1 MKPVDNSTRAG
12 LKRGELFP
20 NLLLFARRLKENGL
34 KITPGRVIDGARS
47 LAFVDL
53 SNRRDFA
60 SALRANWASSAR
72 EISLFHELFRE
83 FWSQWE
89 RKERKRILP
98 SPEGTEVE
106 GEAQDNL
113 PFLSKEDFSSQEP
126 EGPGKEGQSLRYSAQ
141 ERLST
146 KDFSHIP
153 PHQATALQ
161 QEFQRLLSSWVMKRS
176 LRKRPSPRGRAMD
189 FRRTFRKA
197 VGHGGELLELFR
209 RDSKVKPLKVI
220 TLCDVSGSMDASTRF
235 ILLFFHGLQRAFR
248 RSETFVFST
257 RLTRITELLKRNRWP
272 AALKAIG
279 QRVQDWSGGTR
290 IGQCLRVFNER
301 YAKGLPAGSMV
312 VILISDGW
320 DRGDPGLLESEMK
333 RLKRRAR
340 RIIWMNPLL
349 ETPGYQPICLGMKA
363 ALPYIDH
370 LLPADSLKNFKS
382 LGEVLLPSLV

>member
-1 MKPVDNSTRAG
+1 MKPIENSTMAG
-12 LKRGELFP
+12 PKSGELFP
-20 NLLLFARRLKENGL
+20 NLLLFARRLKEKGL
-34 KITPGRVIDGARS
+34 KITPGRVIDAARS
-47 LAFVDL
+47 LAFIDL
-53 SNRRDFA
+53 SNRQDFA
-60 SALRANWASSAR
+60 EALRANWTSSVG

-83 FWSQWE
+83 FWSRLE
-89 RKERKRILP
+89 RTERKRVLP
-98 SPEGTEVE
+98 SPQGVEEE
-106 GEAQDNL
+106 GEGQENL

-126 EGPGKEGQSLRYSAQ
+126 EGPGKEGQGLRYSPG

-153 PHQATALQ
+153 MPQATALQ
-161 QEFQRLLSSWVMKRS
+161 QEFQRLLFSWVMKRS
-176 LRKRPSPRGRAMD
+176 LRKRPSPRGRAVD

-197 VGHGGELLELFR
+197 VGHGGELLELVR
-209 RDSKVKPLKVI
+209 KDSKVKPLKVV

-272 AALKAIG
+272 AALKSIG
-279 QRVQDWSGGTR
+279 ERVQDWSGGTR

-301 YAKGLPAGSMV
+301 YAKGLAAGSMI
-312 VILISDGW
+312 VIFISDGW

-370 LLPADSLKNFKS
+370 LLSVNSLKSFKG
-382 LGEVLLPSLV
+382 LGEILIPPLA

>member
-1 MKPVDNSTRAG
+1 MKPIENSPMADQ
-12 LKRGELFP
+12 KMGELFP
-20 NLLLFARRLKENGL
+20 NFLLFARRLKEKGL

-53 SNRRDFA
+53 SNRQDFA
-60 SALRANWASSAR
+60 SALRANWASSDR
-72 EISLFHELFRE
+72 EISLFHEFFSE

-89 RKERKRILP
+89 RTERKRILP
-98 SPEGTEVE
+98 SPEGAEAE
-106 GEAQDNL
+106 GEGQENL
-113 PFLSKEDFSSQEP
+113 PFLSKEDLSSQES
-126 EGPGKEGQSLRYSAQ
+126 EGPEKEEQGLRYSPA

-153 PHQATALQ
+153 PPQAPALER
-161 QEFQRLLSSWVMKRS
+161 EFQRLLSSWVMKRS
-176 LRKRPSPRGRAMD
+176 LRKRPSRRGREVD

-197 VGHGGELLELFR
+197 VGNGGELLELIR
-209 RDSKVKPLKVI
+209 KDSKVKPLKII

-235 ILLFFHGLQRAFR
+235 ILLFFQGLQRAFR

-279 QRVQDWSGGTR
+279 ERAQDWSGGTR
-290 IGQCLRVFNER
+290 IGQCLRIFNER
-301 YAKGLPAGSMV
+301 YAKGLASGSMI
-312 VILISDGW
+312 VIFISDGW

-349 ETPGYQPICLGMKA
+349 ETPGYQPICLGMRA

-370 LLPADSLKNFKS
+370 FIPACSLKS
-382 LGEVLLPSLV
+382 LQGLGEILIPRVG

>member
-1 MKPVDNSTRAG
+1 MKPIENFSLAG
-12 LKRGELFP
+12 PKSGELFP
-20 NLLLFARRLKENGL
+20 NLLLFARRLKEKGL
-34 KITPGRVIDGARS
+34 KITPGRVIEAARS
-47 LAFVDL
+47 LAFIDL
-53 SNRRDFA
+53 SNRHDFA
-60 SALRANWASSAR
+60 SALRANWASSTQ

-89 RKERKRILP
+89 RTRRKRVLP
-98 SPEGTEVE
+98 SPEGVEAE
-106 GEAQDNL
+106 GEGQETL

-126 EGPGKEGQSLRYSAQ
+126 EGPGKEGRGLRYSPG

-146 KDFSHIP
+146 KDFSRIP
-153 PHQATALQ
+153 LPQTPTLQ
-161 QEFQRLLSSWVMKRS
+161 REFQRLLSSWVMKRS
-176 LRKRPSPRGRAMD
+176 LRKRPSLRGREVD

-197 VGHGGELLELFR
+197 MGHGGELLELVR
-209 RDSKVKPLKVI
+209 KDSKVKPLKII

-279 QRVQDWSGGTR
+279 ERAQDWSGGTR
-290 IGQCLRVFNER
+290 IGQCLRIFNER
-301 YAKGLPAGSMV
+301 YAKGLAAGSMI

-320 DRGDPGLLESEMK
+320 DRGEPGLLESEMK

-370 LLPADSLKNFKS
+370 FMPASSLKSFQE
-382 LGEVLLPSLV
+382 LGGILIPRVG

>member
-1 MKPVDNSTRAG
+1 MKPIENFTMVGPKS
-12 LKRGELFP
+12 GELFP
-20 NLLLFARRLKENGL
+20 NLLLFARLLKEKGL
-34 KITPGRVIDGARS
+34 KITPGRVIDAARS

-53 SNRRDFA
+53 SKRQDFA
-60 SALRANWASSAR
+60 SALWANWASSAQ
-72 EISLFHELFRE
+72 EISLFQELFRE

-89 RKERKRILP
+89 RTERKRVLP
-98 SPEGTEVE
+98 SPEGVEAE
-106 GEAQDNL
+106 GEGQENL
-113 PFLSKEDFSSQEP
+113 PFLSKEDLSSQEP
-126 EGPGKEGQSLRYSAQ
+126 EGPEKGRQGLRYSPG

-153 PHQATALQ
+153 MPQAPALQ
-161 QEFQRLLSSWVMKRS
+161 REFQRLLSSWVMKRS
-176 LRKRPSPRGRAMD
+176 LRKRPSLRGREVD

-197 VGHGGELLELFR
+197 MGHGGELLELVR
-209 RDSKVKPLKVI
+209 KDSKVKPLKVI

-235 ILLFFHGLQRAFR
+235 ILLFFHGLQRAFH

-279 QRVQDWSGGTR
+279 KRAQDWSGGTR
-290 IGQCLRVFNER
+290 IGQCLRIFNER
-301 YAKGLPAGSMV
+301 YAKGLAAGSMI

-320 DRGDPGLLESEMK
+320 DRGDPGLLSSEMK

-370 LLPADSLKNFKS
+370 FIPASSLKNFQE
-382 LGEVLLPSLV
+382 LGEILIPRVG

>member
-1 MKPVDNSTRAG
+1 MKPIENSPMTAP
-12 LKRGELFP
+12 KSGELFP
-20 NLLLFARRLKENGL
+20 NLLLFARRLKDRGL
-34 KITPGRVIDGARS
+34 KITPGRVIDGTRS

-53 SNRRDFA
+53 SNRQDFA
-60 SALRANWASSAR
+60 SALRANWASSAQ
-72 EISLFHELFRE
+72 EISLFQELFRE
-83 FWSQWE
+83 FWSHWE
-89 RKERKRILP
+89 RTDRKRVLP
-98 SPEGTEVE
+98 SPEGAEAE
-106 GEAQDNL
+106 GEGQENF
-113 PFLSKEDFSSQEP
+113 PFLSKEDFSSPEP
-126 EGPGKEGQSLRYSAQ
+126 ERPGQEGQGLRYSPG

-146 KDFSHIP
+146 KDFSHISLP
-153 PHQATALQ
+153 QAPALER
-161 QEFQRLLSSWVMKRS
+161 EFQRLLSSWVMKRS
-176 LRKRPSPRGRAMD
+176 LRKRPSSRGREVD

-197 VGHGGELLELFR
+197 LGYGGELLELFR
-209 RDSKVKPLKVI
+209 KDSKVKPLKII

-279 QRVQDWSGGTR
+279 ERAQDWSGGTR
-290 IGQCLRVFNER
+290 IGQCLRIFNES
-301 YAKGLPAGSMV
+301 YAKGLAAGSMI

-333 RLKRRAR
+333 HLKRRAR

-370 LLPADSLKNFKS
+370 FIPASSLKSFQE
-382 LGEVLLPSLV
+382 LGEILIPRVG

>member
-1 MKPVDNSTRAG
+1 MKPIENFTMAG
-12 LKRGELFP
+12 RKSGELFP
-20 NLLLFARRLKENGL
+20 NLLLFARRLKEKGL
-34 KITPGRVIDGARS
+34 KITPGRVIDAARS
-47 LAFVDL
+47 MAFIDL
-53 SNRRDFA
+53 SNRHDFA
-60 SALRANWASSAR
+60 SALRANWASSAQ
-72 EISLFHELFRE
+72 EISLFQELFRE
-83 FWSQWE
+83 FWNQWE
-89 RKERKRILP
+89 RTRRKGILP
-98 SPEGTEVE
+98 SPEGVEAE
-106 GEAQDNL
+106 GEGQEPL
-113 PFLSKEDFSSQEP
+113 PFLSKEDFSSQES
-126 EGPGKEGQSLRYSAQ
+126 EAPGKEGQGLRYSAR
-141 ERLST
+141 ERLSN

-153 PHQATALQ
+153 LPQAPALER
-161 QEFQRLLSSWVMKRS
+161 EFQRLLSSWVMKRS
-176 LRKRPSPRGRAMD
+176 LRKRPSLRGREVD

-197 VGHGGELLELFR
+197 MSHGGELLELVR
-209 RDSKVKPLKVI
+209 KDSKVKPLKII

-279 QRVQDWSGGTR
+279 ERAQDWSGGTR

-301 YAKGLPAGSMV
+301 YAKGLAAGSMI
-312 VILISDGW
+312 VIFISDGW

-370 LLPADSLKNFKS
+370 FIPASSLKSFQG
-382 LGEVLLPSLV
+382 LGGILIPRVG

>member
-1 MKPVDNSTRAG
+1 MKPIENSTMAG
-12 LKRGELFP
+12 PKSGELFP
-20 NLLLFARRLKENGL
+20 NLLLFARRLKEKGL
-34 KITPGRVIDGARS
+34 KITPGRVIDASRS

-53 SNRRDFA
+53 SNRQDFA
-60 SALRANWASSAR
+60 GALRVNWASSAQ

-83 FWSQWE
+83 FWNQWE
-89 RKERKRILP
+89 RRERKRILP
-98 SPEGTEVE
+98 APQGAEAE
-106 GEAQDNL
+106 GEGQDNF
-113 PFLSKEDFSSQEP
+113 PFFSKEDFSSPEP
-126 EGPGKEGQSLRYSAQ
+126 EGSGKEAQGLRYSPG

-153 PHQATALQ
+153 LPQMPALQ
-161 QEFQRLLSSWVMKRS
+161 QEFQRLLSSWVMKMS
-176 LRKRPSPRGRAMD
+176 LRKRPSPRGRAVD

-197 VGHGGELLELFR
+197 VGHGGEFLELVR
-209 RDSKVKPLKVI
+209 KDSKVKPLKVI

-235 ILLFFHGLQRAFR
+235 ILLFFHGLQRAFH

-279 QRVQDWSGGTR
+279 ERAQDWSGGTR
-290 IGQCLRVFNER
+290 IGQCLRIFNER
-301 YAKGLPAGSMV
+301 YAKGLAAGSMI

-320 DRGDPGLLESEMK
+320 DRGDPGLLSSEMK

-370 LLPADSLKNFKS
+370 FIPASSLKSFQE
-382 LGEVLLPSLV
+382 LGGILIPRVG

>member
-1 MKPVDNSTRAG
+1 MKPLENSTLASPKSR
-12 LKRGELFP
+12 ELLP
-20 NLLLFARRLKENGL
+20 NLLLFARRLKEKGL
-34 KITPGRVIDGARS
+34 KITPVRVIDAARS

-53 SNRRDFA
+53 SKRQDFA
-60 SALRANWASSAR
+60 SALRANWVSSAQ
-72 EISLFHELFRE
+72 EISLFQELFRE

-89 RKERKRILP
+89 RTERKRVLP
-98 SPEGTEVE
+98 SPEGVEAE
-106 GEAQDNL
+106 GEGQENL
-113 PFLSKEDFSSQEP
+113 PFLSKEDLSSQEP
-126 EGPGKEGQSLRYSAQ
+126 EGPGKERQGLRYSPG

-153 PHQATALQ
+153 MPQAPALQ
-161 QEFQRLLSSWVMKRS
+161 REFQRLLSSWVMKRS
-176 LRKRPSPRGRAMD
+176 LRKRPSLRGREVD

-197 VGHGGELLELFR
+197 MGHGGELLALVR
-209 RDSKVKPLKVI
+209 KDSKVKPLKVI

-235 ILLFFHGLQRAFR
+235 ILLFFHGLQRAFH

-279 QRVQDWSGGTR
+279 ERAQDWSGGTR
-290 IGQCLRVFNER
+290 IGQCLRIFNER
-301 YAKGLPAGSMV
+301 YAKGLAAGSMI

-320 DRGDPGLLESEMK
+320 DRGDPGLLSSEMK

-370 LLPADSLKNFKS
+370 FIPASSLKSFQE
-382 LGEVLLPSLV
+382 LGGFLIPRVG